1 MHSHGFPCW
10 ARGQH
15 IWYNQYLPYFLRQAL
30 KMILRLTN
38 SGRLVGQPSQGFSC
52 LCLPKCWDDRYA
64 SPTPLKWVVGI
75 WTQVILFASHT
86 LYWLTYHP
94 QTLFEIGSHA
104 AQAELK
110 LNQYGADNDSELGIF
125 LHPPPQMLELYRTV
139 SPHVLLFWLK
149 FLFFDNLF
157 MCFNH
162 IHPVIFISLP
172 MNLLFPITS
181 LLSCMHVTHWV

>member
-1 MHSHGFPCW
+1 MGSPCW

-30 KMILRLTN
+30 KMNLRLTN

-64 SPTPLKWVVGI
+64 PPTPLKWVVGI
-75 WTQVILFASHT
+75 WTHSGHPICKPHT
-86 LYWLTYHP
+86 LLTD
-94 QTLFEIGSHA
+94 L
-104 AQAELK
+104 
-110 LNQYGADNDSELGIF
+110 
-125 LHPPPQMLELYRTV
+125 PPPDPVWDRV
-139 SPHVLLFWLK
+139 SCSPGWAQTQSIWSRQWFWAWDLPSSTSSNAGIIQDYTPHVLLFWLK

-162 IHPVIFISLP
+162 IHPIIFISLP